1 MKMNGLPLHS
11 LNNGCIMKFDVIIIG
26 GSYAG
31 LSAALQLG
39 RARKNILI
47 VDVGERRNRFASHSH
62 GFLGQD
68 GKAPGA
74 IVAEARRQIERYPTI
89 HWLEGRVT
97 DADGSFG
104 DFIVEIDGNRRERAD
119 RLILAMGVTDELPE
133 IAGLKERWGSAVF
146 HCPYCH
152 GYELDQGKIGVI
164 AASPMAIHHALMLPD
179 WGETTFFTNGIFEP
193 DADQH
198 ALLVARDVRVE
209 TTRIT
214 EIAGHADVVLADG
227 RSVTLAGLFT
237 QPKLR
242 IAAGWIEKLGCAME
256 EGPMGSTIVTDS
268 MKQTTA
274 RGIFACGDVAR
285 PAGSV
290 ALAVG
295 DGAMAGAA
303 AHRSILFPEM
313 R

>member
-1 MKMNGLPLHS
+1 
-11 LNNGCIMKFDVIIIG
+11 MKFDVIIIG

-39 RARKNILI
+39 RARKNVLV
-47 VDVGERRNRFASHSH
+47 VDAGKRRNRFASHSH

-68 GKAPGA
+68 GKAPGE
-74 IVAEARRQIERYPTI
+74 IVAEARRQIERYQTI
-89 HWLEGRVT
+89 EWAEGRVT
-97 DADGSFG
+97 DAEGSFG
-104 DFIVEIDGNRRERAD
+104 DFAAEIDGHRRESAA
-119 RLILAMGVTDELPE
+119 RLILAMGVTDELPD
-133 IAGLKERWGSAVF
+133 ITGLKERWGSSVF

-179 WGETTFFTNGIFEP
+179 WGETTFFTNGIFLP
-193 DADQH
+193 DRDQD
-198 ALLVARDVRVE
+198 ALLSARGVRVE
-209 TTRIT
+209 KDRIA
-214 EIAGHADVVLADG
+214 EIAGHADVVLSDG
-227 RSVTLAGLFT
+227 RNIALAGLFT

-242 IAAGWIEKLGCAME
+242 ITSDWIGKLGCAVE
-256 EGPMGSTIVTDS
+256 EGPMGSSIVIDA

-274 RGIFACGDVAR
+274 RGVFACGDVAR
-285 PAGSV
+285 PAGTV

-303 AHRSILFPEM
+303 AHRSILFPE
-313 R
+313 

>member
-1 MKMNGLPLHS
+1 
-11 LNNGCIMKFDVIIIG
+11 MKFDVIIIG

-39 RARKNILI
+39 RARKNVLV
-47 VDVGERRNRFASHSH
+47 VDAGKRRNRFASHSH

-68 GKAPGA
+68 GKAPGE
-74 IVAEARRQIERYPTI
+74 IVAEARRQIERYQTI
-89 HWLEGRVT
+89 AWAKGSVT
-97 DADGSFG
+97 GAEGSFG
-104 DFIVEIDGNRRERAD
+104 DFAVEIDGHRRETAA
-119 RLILAMGVTDELPE
+119 RLILAMGVTDQLPD
-133 IAGLKERWGSAVF
+133 IAGLKERWGSSIF

-179 WGETTFFTNGIFEP
+179 WGETTFFTNGMFVP
-193 DADQH
+193 DEDQA
-198 ALLVARDVRVE
+198 ALLSARGVRVE
-209 TTRIT
+209 KDRIA

-227 RSVTLAGLFT
+227 RSIALAGLFT

-242 IAAGWIEKLGCAME
+242 ITSEWIGKLGCSVE
-256 EGPMGSTIVTDS
+256 EGPMGSSIVTDA
-268 MKQTTA
+268 MKQTTV
-274 RGIFACGDVAR
+274 RGVFACGDVAR

-295 DGAMAGAA
+295 DGAMTGAA
-303 AHRSILFPEM
+303 AHRSILFPE
-313 R
+313 

>member
-1 MKMNGLPLHS
+1 
-11 LNNGCIMKFDVIIIG
+11 MKFDVIIIG

-39 RARKNILI
+39 RARKNVLV
-47 VDVGERRNRFASHSH
+47 VDAGKRRNRFASHSH

-68 GKAPGA
+68 GKAPGE
-74 IVAEARRQIERYPTI
+74 IVAEARRQIERYQTI
-89 HWLEGRVT
+89 EWAEGRVT
-97 DADGSFG
+97 DAEGSFG
-104 DFIVEIDGNRRERAD
+104 DFAVEIDGHRRESAA
-119 RLILAMGVTDELPE
+119 RLILAMGVTDELPD
-133 IAGLKERWGSAVF
+133 ITGLKERWGSSVF

-179 WGETTFFTNGIFEP
+179 WGETTFFTNGIFVP
-193 DADQH
+193 DRDQD
-198 ALLVARDVRVE
+198 ALLSARGVRVE
-209 TTRIT
+209 KDRIA
-214 EIAGHADVVLADG
+214 EIAGHADVVLSDG
-227 RSVTLAGLFT
+227 RSIALAGLFT

-242 IAAGWIEKLGCAME
+242 ITSDWIGKLGCSVE
-256 EGPMGSTIVTDS
+256 EGPMGSSIVIDA

-274 RGIFACGDVAR
+274 RGVFACGDVAR
-285 PAGSV
+285 PAGTV

-303 AHRSILFPEM
+303 AHRSILFPE
-313 R
+313 

>member
-1 MKMNGLPLHS
+1 
-11 LNNGCIMKFDVIIIG
+11 MKFDVIIIG

-47 VDVGERRNRFASHSH
+47 VDAGERRNRFASHSH

-68 GKAPGA
+68 GRAPGE
-74 IVAEARRQIERYPTI
+74 IIAEARRQIERYPTI
-89 HWLEGRVT
+89 HWVKGMVT

-104 DFIVEIDGNRRERAD
+104 DFVVEIDGGRRETAD

-133 IAGLKERWGSAVF
+133 IAGLRERWGSAVF

-179 WGETTFFTNGIFEP
+179 WGETTFFTNGIVEP

-198 ALLVARDVRVE
+198 ALLAARGVRVE
-209 TTRIT
+209 TTRIR
-214 EIAGHADVVLADG
+214 EIARHADVVLADG
-227 RSVTLAGLFT
+227 RSITLAGLFT

-242 IAAGWIEKLGCAME
+242 ITADWIEKLGCAME
-256 EGPMGSTIVTDS
+256 EGPMGSTIVTDP

-313 R
+313 H

>member
-1 MKMNGLPLHS
+1 
-11 LNNGCIMKFDVIIIG
+11 MKFDVIIIG

-39 RARKNILI
+39 RARKNVLV
-47 VDVGERRNRFASHSH
+47 VDAGKRRNRFASHSH

-68 GKAPGA
+68 GKAPGE
-74 IVAEARRQIERYPTI
+74 IVAEARRQIERYQTI
-89 HWLEGRVT
+89 EWAEGRVT
-97 DADGSFG
+97 DAEGSFG
-104 DFIVEIDGNRRERAD
+104 DFAVEIDGYRRESAA
-119 RLILAMGVTDELPE
+119 RLILAMGVTDELPD
-133 IAGLKERWGSAVF
+133 ITGLKERWGSSVF

-179 WGETTFFTNGIFEP
+179 WGETTFFTNGIFVP
-193 DADQH
+193 DRDQD
-198 ALLVARDVRVE
+198 ALLSARGVRVE
-209 TTRIT
+209 KDRIA
-214 EIAGHADVVLADG
+214 EIAGHADVVLSDG
-227 RSVTLAGLFT
+227 RSIALAGLFT

-242 IAAGWIEKLGCAME
+242 ITSDWIGKLGCSVE
-256 EGPMGSTIVTDS
+256 EGPMGSSIVIDA

-274 RGIFACGDVAR
+274 RGVFACGDVAR
-285 PAGSV
+285 PAGTV

-303 AHRSILFPEM
+303 AHRSILFPE
-313 R
+313 

>member
-1 MKMNGLPLHS
+1 
-11 LNNGCIMKFDVIIIG
+11 MKFDVIIIG

-39 RARKNILI
+39 RARKNVLV
-47 VDVGERRNRFASHSH
+47 VDAGKRRNRFASHSH

-68 GKAPGA
+68 GKAPGE
-74 IVAEARRQIERYPTI
+74 IVAEARRQIERYQTI
-89 HWLEGRVT
+89 EWAEGRVT
-97 DADGSFG
+97 DAEGSFG
-104 DFIVEIDGNRRERAD
+104 DFAVEIDGHRRESAA
-119 RLILAMGVTDELPE
+119 RLILAMGVTDELPD
-133 IAGLKERWGSAVF
+133 ITGLKERWGSSVF

-179 WGETTFFTNGIFEP
+179 WGETTFFTNGIFLP
-193 DADQH
+193 DRDQD
-198 ALLVARDVRVE
+198 ALLSARGVRVE
-209 TTRIT
+209 KDRIA
-214 EIAGHADVVLADG
+214 EIAGHADVVLSDG
-227 RSVTLAGLFT
+227 RSIALAGLFT

-242 IAAGWIEKLGCAME
+242 ITSDWIGKLGCAVE
-256 EGPMGSTIVTDS
+256 EGPMGSSIVIDA

-274 RGIFACGDVAR
+274 RGVFACGDVAR
-285 PAGSV
+285 PAGTV

-303 AHRSILFPEM
+303 AHRSILFPE
-313 R
+313 

>member
-1 MKMNGLPLHS
+1 
-11 LNNGCIMKFDVIIIG
+11 MKFDVIIIG

-39 RARKNILI
+39 RARKNILA
-47 VDVGERRNRFASHSH
+47 VDAGERRNRFASHSH

-68 GKAPGA
+68 GKAPGE
-74 IVAEARRQIERYPTI
+74 IIAEARRQIERYPTI
-89 HWLEGRVT
+89 KWAEGRVT
-97 DADGSFG
+97 DAEGSFG
-104 DFIVEIDGNRRERAD
+104 DFVIEIDGNRRETAD
-119 RLILAMGVTDELPE
+119 RLILAIGVTDELPG
-133 IAGLKERWGSAVF
+133 IAGLKERWGSSVF

-152 GYELDQGKIGVI
+152 GYELNQGKIGVI
-164 AASPMAIHHALMLPD
+164 AASPLAIHHALMLPD

-193 DADQH
+193 DADQKM
-198 ALLVARDVRVE
+198 LLAARGVQVE
-209 TTRIT
+209 TTRIR
-214 EIAGHADVVLADG
+214 EIAGRADVVLADG
-227 RSVTLAGLFT
+227 RSIALAGLFT
-237 QPKLR
+237 QPTLR
-242 IAAGWIEKLGCAME
+242 ITADWIEKLGCAVE
-256 EGPMGSTIVTDS
+256 EGPMGSTIVTDP
-268 MKQTTA
+268 MKQTTT

-313 R
+313 L

>member
-1 MKMNGLPLHS
+1 
-11 LNNGCIMKFDVIIIG
+11 MKFDVIIIG

-39 RARKNILI
+39 RARKNVLV
-47 VDVGERRNRFASHSH
+47 VDAGKRRNRFASHSH

-68 GKAPGA
+68 GKAPGE
-74 IVAEARRQIERYPTI
+74 IVAEARRQIERYQTI
-89 HWLEGRVT
+89 EWAEGRVT
-97 DADGSFG
+97 DAEGSFG
-104 DFIVEIDGNRRERAD
+104 DFVVEIDGRRRESAT
-119 RLILAMGVTDELPE
+119 RLILAMGVTDELPD
-133 IAGLKERWGSAVF
+133 ITGLKERWGSSVF

-179 WGETTFFTNGIFEP
+179 WGETTFFTNGIFVP
-193 DADQH
+193 DEDQA
-198 ALLVARDVRVE
+198 ALLSARGVRVE
-209 TTRIT
+209 KDRIA
-214 EIAGHADVVLADG
+214 EIAGHADVVLSDG
-227 RSVTLAGLFT
+227 RSIALAGLFT

-242 IAAGWIEKLGCAME
+242 ITSDWIGKLGCSVE
-256 EGPMGSTIVTDS
+256 EGPMGASIVTDA
-268 MKQTTA
+268 MKQTTV
-274 RGIFACGDVAR
+274 RGVFACGDVAR

-303 AHRSILFPEM
+303 AHRSILFPE
-313 R
+313 

>member
-1 MKMNGLPLHS
+1 
-11 LNNGCIMKFDVIIIG
+11 MKFDVIIIG

-39 RARKNILI
+39 RARKNVLV
-47 VDVGERRNRFASHSH
+47 VDAGKRRNRFASHSH

-68 GKAPGA
+68 GKAPGE
-74 IVAEARRQIERYPTI
+74 IVAEARRQIERYQTI
-89 HWLEGRVT
+89 EWAEGRVT
-97 DADGSFG
+97 DAEGSFG
-104 DFIVEIDGNRRERAD
+104 DFAVEIDGYRRESAA
-119 RLILAMGVTDELPE
+119 RLILAMGVTDELPD
-133 IAGLKERWGSAVF
+133 ITGLKERWGSSVF

-179 WGETTFFTNGIFEP
+179 WGETTFFTNGIFVP
-193 DADQH
+193 DMDQD
-198 ALLVARDVRVE
+198 ALLSARGVRVE
-209 TTRIT
+209 KDRIA
-214 EIAGHADVVLADG
+214 EIAGHADVVLSDG
-227 RSVTLAGLFT
+227 RSIALAGLFT

-242 IAAGWIEKLGCAME
+242 ITSDWIGKLGCAVE
-256 EGPMGSTIVTDS
+256 EGPMGSSIVIDA

-274 RGIFACGDVAR
+274 RGVFACGDVAR
-285 PAGSV
+285 PAGTV

-303 AHRSILFPEM
+303 AHRSILFPE
-313 R
+313 

>member
-1 MKMNGLPLHS
+1 
-11 LNNGCIMKFDVIIIG
+11 MKFDVIIIG

-39 RARKNILI
+39 RARKNVLV
-47 VDVGERRNRFASHSH
+47 VDAGKRRNRFASHSH

-68 GKAPGA
+68 GKAPGE
-74 IVAEARRQIERYPTI
+74 IVAEARRQIERYKTI
-89 HWLEGRVT
+89 EWAEGSVT
-97 DADGSFG
+97 DVEGSSG
-104 DFIVEIDGNRRERAD
+104 DFVVEIDGRRRESAA
-119 RLILAMGVTDELPE
+119 RLILAMGVTDELPD
-133 IAGLKERWGSAVF
+133 IAGLKERWGSSVF

-164 AASPMAIHHALMLPD
+164 AASPMALHHALMLPD
-179 WGETTFFTNGIFEP
+179 WGETTFFTNGIFVP
-193 DADQH
+193 DEDQA
-198 ALLVARDVRVE
+198 ALLSARGVRLE
-209 TTRIT
+209 KDRIA

-227 RSVTLAGLFT
+227 SNIALAGLFT

-242 IAAGWIEKLGCAME
+242 ITSDWIGKLGCSVE
-256 EGPMGSTIVTDS
+256 EGPMGSSIVTDA

-274 RGIFACGDVAR
+274 RGVFACGDVAR

-303 AHRSILFPEM
+303 AHRSILFPE
-313 R
+313 

>member
-1 MKMNGLPLHS
+1 
-11 LNNGCIMKFDVIIIG
+11 MKFDVIIIG

-39 RARKNILI
+39 RARKNVLV
-47 VDVGERRNRFASHSH
+47 VDAGKRRNRFASHSH

-68 GKAPGA
+68 GKAPGE
-74 IVAEARRQIERYPTI
+74 IVAEARRQIERYKTI
-89 HWLEGRVT
+89 EWAEGSVT
-97 DADGSFG
+97 DVEGSSG
-104 DFIVEIDGNRRERAD
+104 DFVVEIDGRRRESAAW
-119 RLILAMGVTDELPE
+119 LILAMGVTDELPD
-133 IAGLKERWGSAVF
+133 IAGLKERWGSSVF

-179 WGETTFFTNGIFEP
+179 WGETTFFTNGIFVP
-193 DADQH
+193 DEDQA
-198 ALLVARDVRVE
+198 ALLSARGVRVE
-209 TTRIT
+209 KDRIA

-227 RSVTLAGLFT
+227 RSIALAGLFT

-242 IAAGWIEKLGCAME
+242 ITSDWIGKLGCSVE
-256 EGPMGSTIVTDS
+256 EGPMGSSIITDA

-274 RGIFACGDVAR
+274 RGVFACGDVAR

-303 AHRSILFPEM
+303 AHRSVLFPE
-313 R
+313 

>member
-1 MKMNGLPLHS
+1 
-11 LNNGCIMKFDVIIIG
+11 MKFDVIIIG

-39 RARKNILI
+39 RARKNVLV
-47 VDVGERRNRFASHSH
+47 VDAGKRRNRFTSHSH

-68 GKAPGA
+68 GMAPGE
-74 IVAEARRQIERYPTI
+74 IVAEARRQIERYQTI
-89 HWLEGRVT
+89 EWAEGRVT
-97 DADGSFG
+97 DAEGSFG
-104 DFIVEIDGNRRERAD
+104 DFAVEIDGHRRESAA
-119 RLILAMGVTDELPE
+119 RLILAMGVTDELPD
-133 IAGLKERWGSAVF
+133 ITGLKERWGSSVF

-179 WGETTFFTNGIFEP
+179 WGETTFFTNGIFVP
-193 DADQH
+193 DMDQD
-198 ALLVARDVRVE
+198 ALLSARGVRVE
-209 TTRIT
+209 KDRIA
-214 EIAGHADVVLADG
+214 EIAGHADVVLSDG
-227 RSVTLAGLFT
+227 RSIALAGLFT

-242 IAAGWIEKLGCAME
+242 ITSDWIGKLGCSVE
-256 EGPMGSTIVTDS
+256 EGPMGSSIVTDA
-268 MKQTTA
+268 MKQTTV
-274 RGIFACGDVAR
+274 RGVFACGDVAR

-303 AHRSILFPEM
+303 AHRSILFPE
-313 R
+313 

>member
-1 MKMNGLPLHS
+1 
-11 LNNGCIMKFDVIIIG
+11 MKFDVIIIG

-39 RARKNILI
+39 RARKNLLV
-47 VDVGERRNRFASHSH
+47 VDAGKRRNRFASHSH

-68 GKAPGA
+68 GKAPGE
-74 IVAEARRQIERYPTI
+74 IVAEARRQIERYKTI
-89 HWLEGRVT
+89 EWAEGSVT
-97 DADGSFG
+97 DVEGSSG
-104 DFIVEIDGNRRERAD
+104 DFVVEIDGRRRESAA
-119 RLILAMGVTDELPE
+119 RLILAMGVTDELPD
-133 IAGLKERWGSAVF
+133 IAGLKERWGSSVF

-179 WGETTFFTNGIFEP
+179 WGETTFFTNGIFVP
-193 DADQH
+193 DEDQA
-198 ALLVARDVRVE
+198 ALLSARGVRVE
-209 TTRIT
+209 KDRIA

-227 RSVTLAGLFT
+227 RSIALAGLFT

-242 IAAGWIEKLGCAME
+242 ITSDWIGKLGCSVE
-256 EGPMGSTIVTDS
+256 EGPMGSSIITDA

-274 RGIFACGDVAR
+274 RGVFACGDVAR

-303 AHRSILFPEM
+303 AHRSILFPE
-313 R
+313 

>member
-1 MKMNGLPLHS
+1 
-11 LNNGCIMKFDVIIIG
+11 MKFDVIIIG

-39 RARKNILI
+39 RARKNVLV
-47 VDVGERRNRFASHSH
+47 VDAGKRRNRFTSHSH

-68 GKAPGA
+68 GMAPGE
-74 IVAEARRQIERYPTI
+74 IVAEARRQIERYQTI
-89 HWLEGRVT
+89 EWAEGRVT
-97 DADGSFG
+97 DAEGSFG
-104 DFIVEIDGNRRERAD
+104 DFAVEIDGHRRESAA
-119 RLILAMGVTDELPE
+119 RLILAMGVTDELPD
-133 IAGLKERWGSAVF
+133 ITGLKERWGSSVF

-179 WGETTFFTNGIFEP
+179 WGETTFFTNGIFVP
-193 DADQH
+193 DRDQD
-198 ALLVARDVRVE
+198 ALLSARGVRVE
-209 TTRIT
+209 KDRIA
-214 EIAGHADVVLADG
+214 EITGHADVVLADG
-227 RSVTLAGLFT
+227 RSIALAGLFT

-242 IAAGWIEKLGCAME
+242 ITSDWIGKLGCSVE
-256 EGPMGSTIVTDS
+256 EGPMGSSIVTDA
-268 MKQTTA
+268 MKQTTV
-274 RGIFACGDVAR
+274 RGVFACGDVAR

-303 AHRSILFPEM
+303 AHRSILFPE
-313 R
+313 

>member
-1 MKMNGLPLHS
+1 
-11 LNNGCIMKFDVIIIG
+11 MKFDVIIIG

-47 VDVGERRNRFASHSH
+47 VDAGERRNRFASHSH

-68 GKAPGA
+68 GKAPGE
-74 IVAEARRQIERYPTI
+74 IIAEARRQIERYPTI
-89 HWLEGRVT
+89 HWVDGRVT
-97 DADGSFG
+97 DAKGSFG
-104 DFIVEIDGNRRERAD
+104 EFIVEIDGGRRETAG

-133 IAGLKERWGSAVF
+133 IAGLRERWGSAVF

-179 WGETTFFTNGIFEP
+179 WGETTFFTNGIVEP

-198 ALLVARDVRVE
+198 AMLAARGVRME
-209 TTRIT
+209 TTRIR

-227 RSVTLAGLFT
+227 RGIALAGLFT

-242 IAAGWIEKLGCAME
+242 ITVDWIEKLGCAME
-256 EGPMGSTIVTDS
+256 EGPMGSTIVTDP

>member
-1 MKMNGLPLHS
+1 
-11 LNNGCIMKFDVIIIG
+11 MKFDVIIIG

-47 VDVGERRNRFASHSH
+47 VDAGERRNRFASHSH

-68 GKAPGA
+68 GKAPGD
-74 IVAEARRQIERYPTI
+74 IIAEARRQIERYQTI
-89 HWLEGRVT
+89 DRVEGRVT
-97 DADGSFG
+97 DASGSFG
-104 DFIVEIDGNRRERAD
+104 DFVVEIDGTRRERAD
-119 RLILAMGVTDELPE
+119 RLILAMGVTDELPD
-133 IAGLKERWGSAVF
+133 IAGLKERWGSSVF

-152 GYELDQGKIGVI
+152 GYELNQGKIGVI
-164 AASPMAIHHALMLPD
+164 AASPLAIHHALMLPD

-193 DADQH
+193 DANQN
-198 ALLVARDVRVE
+198 AQLSARGVQVE
-209 TTRIT
+209 KARIR
-214 EIAGHADVVLADG
+214 EIAGHADVVLSDG
-227 RSVTLAGLFT
+227 RSIALAGLFT

-242 IAAGWIEKLGCAME
+242 IAAGWIEKLGCAVE
-256 EGPMGSTIVTDS
+256 ERPMGASIVTDP

-290 ALAVG
+290 ALSVG

-303 AHRSILFPEM
+303 AHRSILFPE
-313 R
+313 

>member
-1 MKMNGLPLHS
+1 
-11 LNNGCIMKFDVIIIG
+11 MKFDVIIIG

-39 RARKNILI
+39 RARKNVLV
-47 VDVGERRNRFASHSH
+47 VDAGKRRNRFASHSH

-68 GKAPGA
+68 GKAPGE
-74 IVAEARRQIERYPTI
+74 IVAEARRQIERYQTI
-89 HWLEGRVT
+89 EWAEGRVT
-97 DADGSFG
+97 DAEGSFG
-104 DFIVEIDGNRRERAD
+104 DFVVEIDGRRRESAT
-119 RLILAMGVTDELPE
+119 RLILAMGVTDQLPD
-133 IAGLKERWGSAVF
+133 IAGLKERWGSSVF

-152 GYELDQGKIGVI
+152 GYELDQGEIGVI

-179 WGETTFFTNGIFEP
+179 WGETTFFTNGIFVP
-193 DADQH
+193 DEDQA
-198 ALLVARDVRVE
+198 ALLSARGVRVE
-209 TTRIT
+209 KDRIA
-214 EIAGHADVVLADG
+214 EIAGHADVVLSDG
-227 RSVTLAGLFT
+227 RSIALTGLFT

-242 IAAGWIEKLGCAME
+242 ITSDWIGKLGCSVE
-256 EGPMGSTIVTDS
+256 EGPMGASIVTDA
-268 MKQTTA
+268 MKQTTV

-303 AHRSILFPEM
+303 AHRSILFPE
-313 R
+313 

>member
-1 MKMNGLPLHS
+1 
-11 LNNGCIMKFDVIIIG
+11 MKFDVIIIG

-39 RARKNILI
+39 RARKNVLV
-47 VDVGERRNRFASHSH
+47 VDAGKRRNRFASHSH

-68 GKAPGA
+68 GKAPGE
-74 IVAEARRQIERYPTI
+74 IVAEARRQIERYQTI
-89 HWLEGRVT
+89 EWAEGRVT
-97 DADGSFG
+97 DAEGSFG
-104 DFIVEIDGNRRERAD
+104 DFAAEIDGHRRESAA
-119 RLILAMGVTDELPE
+119 RLILAMGVTDELPH
-133 IAGLKERWGSAVF
+133 IAGLKERWGSSVF

-179 WGETTFFTNGIFEP
+179 WGETTFFTNGIFLP
-193 DADQH
+193 DRDQD
-198 ALLVARDVRVE
+198 ALLSARGVRVE
-209 TTRIT
+209 KDRIA
-214 EIAGHADVVLADG
+214 EIAGHADVVLSDG
-227 RSVTLAGLFT
+227 RSIALAGLFT

-242 IAAGWIEKLGCAME
+242 ITSDWIGKLGCAVE
-256 EGPMGSTIVTDS
+256 EGPMGSSIVIDA

-274 RGIFACGDVAR
+274 RGVFACGDVAR
-285 PAGSV
+285 PAGTV

-303 AHRSILFPEM
+303 AHRSILFPE
-313 R
+313 

>member
-1 MKMNGLPLHS
+1 
-11 LNNGCIMKFDVIIIG
+11 MKFDVIIIG

-39 RARKNILI
+39 RARKNVLV
-47 VDVGERRNRFASHSH
+47 VDAGKRRNRFASHSH

-68 GKAPGA
+68 GKAPGE
-74 IVAEARRQIERYPTI
+74 IVAEARRQIERYQTI
-89 HWLEGRVT
+89 EWAEGRVT
-97 DADGSFG
+97 DAEGSFG
-104 DFIVEIDGNRRERAD
+104 DFAVEIDGHRRESAT
-119 RLILAMGVTDELPE
+119 RLILAMGVTDELPD
-133 IAGLKERWGSAVF
+133 ITGLKERWGSSVF

-179 WGETTFFTNGIFEP
+179 WGETTFFTNGIFVP
-193 DADQH
+193 DRDQD
-198 ALLVARDVRVE
+198 ALLSARGVRVE
-209 TTRIT
+209 KDRIA
-214 EIAGHADVVLADG
+214 EIAGHADVVLSDG
-227 RSVTLAGLFT
+227 RSIALAGLFT

-242 IAAGWIEKLGCAME
+242 ITSDWIGKLGCAVE
-256 EGPMGSTIVTDS
+256 EGPMGSSIVIDA

-274 RGIFACGDVAR
+274 RGVFACGDVAR
-285 PAGSV
+285 PAGTV

-303 AHRSILFPEM
+303 AHRSILFPE
-313 R
+313 

>member
-1 MKMNGLPLHS
+1 
-11 LNNGCIMKFDVIIIG
+11 MKFDVIIIG

-39 RARKNILI
+39 RARKNLLV
-47 VDVGERRNRFASHSH
+47 VDAGKRRNRFASHSH

-68 GKAPGA
+68 GKAPGE
-74 IVAEARRQIERYPTI
+74 IVAEARRQIERYKTI
-89 HWLEGRVT
+89 EWAEGSVT
-97 DADGSFG
+97 DVEGSSG
-104 DFIVEIDGNRRERAD
+104 DFVVEIDGRRRESAA
-119 RLILAMGVTDELPE
+119 RLILAMGVTDELPDV
-133 IAGLKERWGSAVF
+133 AGLKERWGSSVF

-152 GYELDQGKIGVI
+152 GYELDHGKIGVI

-179 WGETTFFTNGIFEP
+179 WGETTFFTNGIFVP
-193 DADQH
+193 DEDQA
-198 ALLVARDVRVE
+198 ALLSARGVRVE
-209 TTRIT
+209 KDRIA

-227 RSVTLAGLFT
+227 SNIALAGLFT

-242 IAAGWIEKLGCAME
+242 ITSDWIGKLGCSVE
-256 EGPMGSTIVTDS
+256 EGPMGSSIVTDA

-274 RGIFACGDVAR
+274 RGVFACGDVAR

-303 AHRSILFPEM
+303 AHRSILFPE
-313 R
+313 